1 MAFNFAFITDT
12 HLYPDAPQDFGAGVQ
27 QSKSSVA
34 LYSELI
40 RQLNEFGPEFVIHGG
55 DIVCGGDSFE
65 MPVEQYEAA
74 LGQAKQ
80 FGEQLHA
87 PCYYIP
93 GNHDLN
99 PVSGSKTAYLNH
111 FGIDGLAYTSFVH
124 EDLRFIL
131 LDTQEVDRDLTHGH
145 IGETQLEWFSG
156 ELQAAADAAQ
166 EVFIFSHQLL
176 FPPEEFDGLGARI
189 DNPEA
194 VLEILDQFNH
204 VLAAFHGH
212 LHINRVINRRDV
224 FYAITSAVICYP
236 MMWRQVFVE
245 AEHIH
250 VKSCQLN
257 LPDIVASSAD
267 AQPERHQHVLGSEA
281 DREFTIRRGQNSPDA
296 V

>member
-1 MAFNFAFITDT
+1 MAFKFAFITDT
-12 HLYPDAPQDFGAGVQ
+12 HLYPNAPQDFGGGIQ
-27 QSKSSVA
+27 QSRSSVA

-40 RQLNEFGPEFVIHGG
+40 RQLNEFEPEFVIHGG
-55 DIVCGGDSFE
+55 DIVCGGESFE
-65 MPVEQYEAA
+65 MPTDEYEAA

-99 PVSGSKTAYLNH
+99 PVSGSKTAYLDH
-111 FGIDGLAYTSFVH
+111 FGLDGLAHTSFVH

-131 LDTQEVDRDLTHGH
+131 LDTQEVPQDLTHGH
-145 IGETQLEWFSG
+145 IGETQLAWFNS
-156 ELQAAADAAQ
+156 ELEAAADANQ
-166 EVFIFSHQLL
+166 EVVIFAHQLL

-194 VLEILDQFNH
+194 VLEILDQFDH

-212 LHINRVINRRDV
+212 LHINRVIDRRGV
-224 FYAITSAVICYP
+224 LYAITSAVICYP

-257 LPDIVASSAD
+257 LPDILANSAD
-267 AQPERHQHVLGSEA
+267 AQPERIQNVLGSEE
-281 DREFTIRRGQNSPDA
+281 DRAFIIHRGKHSPGA
-296 V
+296 P